1 MDKNKIVKELTEQ
14 HEEGSF
20 IDANGDVVFF
30 NYEY

>member
-20 IDANGDVVFF
+20 VDASGDVVYF
-30 NYEY
+30 NY